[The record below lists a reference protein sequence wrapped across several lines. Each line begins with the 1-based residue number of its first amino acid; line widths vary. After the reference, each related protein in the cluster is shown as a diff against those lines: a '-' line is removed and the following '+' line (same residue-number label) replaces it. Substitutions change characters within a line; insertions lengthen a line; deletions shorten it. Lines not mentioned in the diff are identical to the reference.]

1 MEISEDRLHEFI
13 HLYEAEFGESLS
25 LNEAAVMTQR
35 IMLLLEAILRP
46 LPHELPRPPS
56 APKARTAPEG
66 V

>member
-1 MEISEDRLHEFI
+1 MEISEERLREFI
-13 HLYEAEFGESLS
+13 RLYEAEFGESLS

-35 IMLLLEAILRP
+35 IMLLLETILRP

-56 APKARTAPEG
+56 APEAHTAPEE